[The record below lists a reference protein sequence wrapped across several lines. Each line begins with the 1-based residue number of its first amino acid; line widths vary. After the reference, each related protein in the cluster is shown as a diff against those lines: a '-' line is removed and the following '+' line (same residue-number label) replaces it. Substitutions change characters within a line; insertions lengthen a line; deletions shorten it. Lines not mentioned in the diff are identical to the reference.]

1 MQIKMS
7 ITKPSVPVR
16 VLLVHGSAVSRVV
29 RLRLNEL
36 MKLAE
41 KKLGYLRIVTPKY
54 PDDGREAG
62 RFVVADGAVV
72 DGAAATVSKARHSYA
87 AAFTLNNVQ

>member
-1 MQIKMS
+1 
-7 ITKPSVPVR
+7 
-16 VLLVHGSAVSRVV
+16 
-29 RLRLNEL
+29 

-72 DGAAATVSKARHSYA
+72 DGAAAAVSKARHSYA
-87 AAFTLNNVQ
+87 AAFRAIMFSDSGFFVAAAAIGLKAVLTQKA